1 MKTIHLQVEDSSYQ
15 AIINF
20 IKLLPENRC
29 RILEDEM
36 LSKAEQQQLQHS
48 LNQINQKD
56 YSEFEDWDAVKDQ
69 L

>member
-15 AIINF
+15 AILNF
-20 IKLLPENRC
+20 IKLLPESRC

-36 LSKAEQQQLQHS
+36 LSKEEQQQLQHS
-48 LNQINQKD
+48 LSQIDQKD
-56 YSEFEDWDAVKDQ
+56 YSDFEDRDVVKEQ

>member
-1 MKTIHLQVEDSSYQ
+1 MKTIHLQVEGSSYQ

-36 LSKAEQQQLQHS
+36 LSKAEKQQLQHS
-48 LNQINQKD
+48 LSQINQKD